1 MATHAHEFSNRLM
14 DRFGRQVTY
23 VRMSVTDRCDFR
35 CVYCMSERMTF
46 IPRAQLL
53 TLEEMATLGQAFTE
67 LGVRKLRITGG
78 EPLVRRNVVSLFQQL
93 GQLPGLEEL
102 TLTTNGSRL
111 ESLARPLRDA
121 GVKRINISLDSLDPR
136 RFRSITRFGDLN
148 RVLRGIEAART
159 VGFERI
165 KLNTVAI
172 RDRGDGEV
180 LGLLDFVLARGLD
193 ITFIEQM
200 PMGIDAGA
208 PKPHPFVSSD
218 EILGLLRTRHELV
231 ATQETSGG
239 PARYYRIPGQTSRV
253 GFISPRSH
261 SFCEGCNRVRVTT
274 EGQLLLCLGQGP
286 AVDLKKVLRAH
297 PGDLNRLKQAIA
309 QAMALKPK
317 GYDFN
322 RVRHPVAFRSMSS
335 TGG

>member
-1 MATHAHEFSNRLM
+1 MATDVHELPNRLI

-67 LGVRKLRITGG
+67 LGVRKVRITGG
-78 EPLVRRNVVSLFQQL
+78 EPLVRKNVISLFRQL
-93 GQLPGLEEL
+93 GQLPELEEL
-102 TLTTNGSRL
+102 TLTTNGSQL
-111 ESLARPLRDA
+111 ERLARPLREA

-136 RFRSITRFGDLN
+136 RFRRITRIGDLSK
-148 RVLRGIEAART
+148 VLRGIDAALA
-159 VGFERI
+159 VGFERL

-172 RDRGDGEV
+172 RDRGDDEI
-180 LGLLDFVLARGLD
+180 LGLLDFVLARGMD

-200 PMGIDAGA
+200 PAGIDADA
-208 PKPHPFVSSD
+208 PSSQPFVSSE
-218 EILGLLRTRHELV
+218 EIIELLRTRHEV
-231 ATQETSGG
+231 IATDETTGG
-239 PARYYRIPGQTSRV
+239 PARYYRIPAQATRV

-261 SFCEGCNRVRVTT
+261 SFCESCNRVRVTT
-274 EGQLLLCLGQGP
+274 EGQLLLCLGQDH

-297 PGDLNRLKQAIA
+297 PGGLSRLKQAIA
-309 QAMALKPK
+309 GAMELKPE
-317 GYDFN
+317 GHDFN
-322 RVRHPVAFRSMSS
+322 RARHPVAFRNMSS